1 MEPTPRNSPD
11 KRLSCSQNWS
21 NTFLILRLFPY
32 IAHTHTH
39 THTHAQLIDSFCPAA
54 VTATHLVPPC
64 LKIYGRKV
72 SVHNTAFSLLGNG
85 QWKTGLSEQFL
96 HVPESFCLPCPSLP
110 SLSIRLSGTD
120 GQSEEYRAVYIWPG
134 GFLKAGRVSY
144 CFMLWNAFPPARKL
158 AGLETPV

>member
-11 KRLSCSQNWS
+11 KRHSCSQNWS
-21 NTFLILRLFPY
+21 NTFLILRL
-32 IAHTHTH
+32 HTLRTHTH
-39 THTHAQLIDSFCPAA
+39 TRTHAQLLDSFCPAA
-54 VTATHLVPPC
+54 ITAAHLVPPC

-96 HVPESFCLPCPSLP
+96 HVPESFCLPCLSLP

-120 GQSEEYRAVYIWPG
+120 GRVRNTGRCIYGQVAFWKQG
-134 GFLKAGRVSY
+134 NRVSY